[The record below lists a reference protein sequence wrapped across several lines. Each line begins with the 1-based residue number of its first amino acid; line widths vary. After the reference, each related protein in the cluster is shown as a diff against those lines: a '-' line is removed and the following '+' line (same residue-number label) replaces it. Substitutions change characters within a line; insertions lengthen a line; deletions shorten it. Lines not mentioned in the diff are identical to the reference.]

1 MNKEKKENNEN
12 IEIKNSEVANENINN
27 DLSEMNS
34 KLEEQTKK
42 TDEYYEYLQRTMAEF
57 DNYKKRVSKDREL
70 VYDNSV
76 SDIVEKIL
84 PVIDNFDKAMSVETE
99 DKNFKEGIQM
109 IHTQLKDVLINL
121 GVEEVGKV
129 GEEFDPYL
137 HEAVMSVQDETLG
150 EKTIAEVFRK
160 GYKLKET
167 KVIRHAMVKVAN

>member
-1 MNKEKKENNEN
+1 MSKKENIENNEN
-12 IEIKNSEVANENINN
+12 IENVAQEENLNI
-27 DLSEMNS
+27 DLSEIQA

-57 DNYKKRVSKDREL
+57 DNYKKRVSKDRES
-70 VYDNSV
+70 VYENSV

-84 PVIDNFDKAMSVETE
+84 PVMDNFDKAMSVETE
-99 DKNFKEGIQM
+99 DKNFKDGVQM
-109 IHTQLKDVLINL
+109 IYTQLSDVLKNL

-137 HEAVMSVQDETLG
+137 HEAVMSVQDESLG
-150 EKTIAEVFRK
+150 EKVIAEVFRK
-160 GYKLKET
+160 GYILKET